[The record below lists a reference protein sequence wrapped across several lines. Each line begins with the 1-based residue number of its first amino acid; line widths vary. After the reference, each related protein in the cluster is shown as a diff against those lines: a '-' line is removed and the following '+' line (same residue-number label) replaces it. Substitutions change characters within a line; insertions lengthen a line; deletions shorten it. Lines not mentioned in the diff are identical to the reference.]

1 MSPFAARYLEGKAEK
16 NLNEE
21 DIARALGY
29 KDRKTLRTKRND
41 PTTFTIGELL
51 KMADLFHWGMDDIV
65 SILRGV
71 LS

>member
-29 KDRKTLRTKRND
+29 KDRQTLRAKRND
-41 PTTFTIGELL
+41 PTKFTIGELL
-51 KMADLFHWGMDDIV
+51 KMADLFHWGMEDIV
-65 SILRGV
+65 VILRGG